1 MNQLYKF
8 FEELEEDE
16 DEGEVGNFPEPGYAQ
31 GILKLL
37 PAMFPGLQIQ
47 NLKEPEFDDE
57 DSLENWY
64 ADRGQRLFHFRAKLA
79 KLFTGVPE
87 GFLALIPVDAE
98 LDVRVISD
106 DAHNRTYYEITS
118 FAWGNHVLI
127 DYGVVYE
134 NGKYTLHKVG
144 HKEVSKDIPV

>member
-1 MNQLYKF
+1 MSINSQLIKF
-8 FEELEEDE
+8 FEDLEEDE
-16 DEGEVGNFPEPGYAQ
+16 GEGEVGTFPEPGYAQ

-47 NLKEPEFDDE
+47 NLEESEE
-57 DSLENWY
+57 DYLENWY
-64 ADRGQRLFHFRAKLA
+64 ADRGQKLFHFRTKLA
-79 KLFTGVPE
+79 KLFTDVPE

-127 DYGVVYE
+127 DYEVVYE
-134 NGKYTLHKVG
+134 NGKYTLYKVG
-144 HKEVSKDIPV
+144 HKEMSKDIPV